1 MSARQSLKA
10 GITQLIWGV
19 LAIISGLEGY
29 VMLSDGQLLMGVA
42 DVLICVGLSALT
54 VYWRR
59 IVHYFESNP
68 LILRAGVLVI
78 LLLLG
83 ITYLPLLTSREFL
96 QHKAEKPS
104 QFSE

>member
-10 GITQLIWGV
+10 GITRLIWGV

-29 VMLSDGQLLMGVA
+29 VMLSDRQLLMGVA
-42 DVLICVGLSALT
+42 NVLICVGLTALT

-59 IVHYFESNP
+59 IVYYFASNP

-78 LLLLG
+78 LLVLG
-83 ITYLPLLTSREFL
+83 ITCLPLLTSREFL
-96 QHKAEKPS
+96 QHKVEKAS

>member
-1 MSARQSLKA
+1 VSARQSLKA
-10 GITQLIWGV
+10 GVTQLIWGV

-59 IVHYFESNP
+59 IVYYFESNP

-83 ITYLPLLTSREFL
+83 ITYLPLLASREFL
-96 QHKAEKPS
+96 QHKPEKAA

>member
-1 MSARQSLKA
+1 VSARQSLKA

-29 VMLSDGQLLMGVA
+29 VMLLDGQLLMGVA
-42 DVLICVGLSALT
+42 NVLICVGLTALT

-59 IVHYFESNP
+59 IVYYFAPNP

-83 ITYLPLLTSREFL
+83 ITHLPLLTSREFL
-96 QHKAEKPS
+96 QHKAEKAS

>member
-1 MSARQSLKA
+1 VSARQNA

-19 LAIISGLEGY
+19 LAIISGLESH
-29 VMLSDGQLLMGVA
+29 VMLSDGQLLMGA
-42 DVLICVGLSALT
+42 ANVLICAGLTALT

-59 IVHYFESNP
+59 IVYYFASNP

-83 ITYLPLLTSREFL
+83 ITYLPLLTSRGFL
-96 QHKAEKPS
+96 QHKAEKAS

>member
-78 LLLLG
+78 LL
-83 ITYLPLLTSREFL
+83 TSRHHL
-96 QHKAEKPS
+96 LAAAGLTRVSPA
-104 QFSE
+104 